1 MTTEPLPLI
10 AYETLEERVE
20 ALYRDGYVYLP
31 GILSVDTV
39 SELRSQMD
47 DLTAIPESFDKH
59 TDLEDGFLNK
69 SINNAFNHHPHFLQY
84 LDVPDIIAIEEAVHG
99 EDCHCIGMTSWMT
112 GTGRPEQ
119 QLHSDWLALSLPED
133 LMADPRVRLPLF
145 ITTAHF
151 YLDDITEALGPT
163 NFVPG
168 SHLSG
173 RRPDG
178 DIAWKGQTEKSIM
191 CKAGD
196 VVVFRCEIW
205 HRGTANSSGQ
215 TRYLLQ
221 VHYAKRMIAQK
232 FPPYLN
238 RFQFDS
244 AILEAATE
252 RQIRLLGD
260 HRPSNYD

>member
-1 MTTEPLPLI
+1 MEPLPLV
-10 AYETLEERVE
+10 AYETLDERVE
-20 ALYRDGYVYLP
+20 ALYRDGYVYHP
-31 GILSVDTV
+31 SVLSANEVTA
-39 SELRSQMD
+39 LRHQMD
-47 DLTAIPESFDKH
+47 QLTAIPESFDKH
-59 TDLEDGFLNK
+59 TDPDKHGFMDK
-69 SINNAFNHHPHFLQY
+69 AINNTFNRHQHFLQF
-84 LDVPDIIAIEEAVHG
+84 LDHPRVIDIEEAVHG

-119 QLHSDWLALSLPED
+119 KLHSDWLALSLPDD
-133 LMADPRVRLPLF
+133 LMADSRVRFPIF

-151 YLDDITEALGPT
+151 YLDDLTEELGPT

-178 DIAWKGQTEKSIM
+178 DIEWKGQTEKSIM

-196 VVVFRCEIW
+196 VVIFRCEVW
-205 HRGTANSSGQ
+205 HRGTANTSGL

-221 VHYAKRMIAQK
+221 VHYAKRMITQK

-238 RFQFDS
+238 RFQFDPD
-244 AILEAATE
+244 ILAEATE
-252 RQIRLLGD
+252 RQLRLMGN

>member
-1 MTTEPLPLI
+1 MAESLPLA
-10 AYETLEERVE
+10 AYDTLEERVE

-31 GILSVDTV
+31 GILPADAVN
-39 SELRSQMD
+39 ELRIHMD

-59 TDLEDGFLNK
+59 TDPDEHGFLNK
-69 SINNAFNHHPHFLQY
+69 SINNTFNHHPHFLQF
-84 LDVPDIIAIEEAVHG
+84 LDIPDVIAIEEAIHG

-112 GTGRPEQ
+112 GTGRPGQ
-119 QLHSDWLALSLPED
+119 KLHSDWLALSLPED
-133 LMADPRVRLPLF
+133 LMTDPRIRLPLF

-151 YLDDITEALGPT
+151 YLDDQTEELGPT

-168 SHLSG
+168 SHNSG
-173 RRPDG
+173 RQPDG
-178 DIAWKGQTEKSIM
+178 DTEWKGQTEKSIM

-196 VVVFRCEIW
+196 VVIFRSEVW

-238 RFQFDS
+238 RFQFDPV
-244 AILEAATE
+244 ILNAATE
-252 RQIRLLGD
+252 RQLKLLGD